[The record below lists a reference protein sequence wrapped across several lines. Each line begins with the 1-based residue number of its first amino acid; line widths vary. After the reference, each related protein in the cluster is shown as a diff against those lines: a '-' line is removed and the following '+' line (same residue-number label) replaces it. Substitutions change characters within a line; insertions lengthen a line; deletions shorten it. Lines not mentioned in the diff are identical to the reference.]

1 MHSHAKHTIHRDHI
15 HHGWNNAFPP
25 RLTIAPGETIH
36 FETKDASSGQ
46 LSRTSTAADVAKL
59 DLVKG
64 ANLRMPHYVTPGP
77 VTDHFDKKGYEVT
90 TGIGPDLM
98 AGARMAVSEMVELLS
113 KRYAYAPVAAYML
126 CSVCAD
132 LRILS
137 IVYVPTS

>member
-59 DLVKG
+59 DLAFV
-64 ANLRMPHYVTPGP
+64 NP
-77 VTDHFDKKGYEVT
+77 VT
-90 TGIGPDLM
+90 
-98 AGARMAVSEMVELLS
+98 
-113 KRYAYAPVAAYML
+113 APVFVDGAKPGDAL
-126 CSVCAD
+126 NVTVLSFKPSGRSCTGTIPRFCLLAD
-132 LRILS
+132 
-137 IVYVPTS
+137 